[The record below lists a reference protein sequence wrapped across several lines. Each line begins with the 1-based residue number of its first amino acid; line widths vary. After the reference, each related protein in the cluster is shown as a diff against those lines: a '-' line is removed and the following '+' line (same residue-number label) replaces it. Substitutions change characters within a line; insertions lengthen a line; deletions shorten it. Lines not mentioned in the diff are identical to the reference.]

1 MTTVTTRCKPLL
13 RRSRR
18 PPMRSRASLRSNSTP
33 WHSCSMSCASNG
45 RETSSAPSKGFCKPS
60 FARCCP
66 ASWRS
71 VRCMTCVPASFARSN
86 TSSASSRRQS
96 ATTMLSIFRLAS
108 SDGAAMLRN
117 AHNGRRIL
125 VTPIWPLVVAEC
137 DNLRVQFAALL
148 HEHQKLLQLLRETQ
162 AILREARLEAEQRVA
177 ALYRERD
184 LARARA
190 AERDPALPLH

>member
-1 MTTVTTRCKPLL
+1 
-13 RRSRR
+13 
-18 PPMRSRASLRSNSTP
+18 
-33 WHSCSMSCASNG
+33 
-45 RETSSAPSKGFCKPS
+45 
-60 FARCCP
+60 
-66 ASWRS
+66 
-71 VRCMTCVPASFARSN
+71 
-86 TSSASSRRQS
+86 
-96 ATTMLSIFRLAS
+96 MLSIFRLAS